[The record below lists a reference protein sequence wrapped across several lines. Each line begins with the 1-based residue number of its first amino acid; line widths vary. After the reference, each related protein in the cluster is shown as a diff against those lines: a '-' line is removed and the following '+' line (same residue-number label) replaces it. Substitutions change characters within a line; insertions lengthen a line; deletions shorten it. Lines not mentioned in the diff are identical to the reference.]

1 MRAPVTAKYNS
12 YLSPDGFST
21 PSITCDVMTLVSG
34 TNKDGTWSTTC
45 TVPQGKASGNYYF
58 SSSTFEDANGI
69 GSNCSSNVSSGI
81 YACHSTGTK
90 LLLAVDNGQES
101 DAPVLS
107 DLSLSVSSVDVS
119 SESKFV
125 DKLKAGD
132 KIVVEGHMLRNIS
145 VFGETATL
153 VEDNY
158 VLAKL

>member
-1 MRAPVTAKYNS
+1 MKLKEDKINKKIHKVFVSSDSKDVTVTIKVTDASGVTAKNDS
-12 YLSPDGFST
+12 YLSPDGFSAT
-21 PSITCDVMTLVSG
+21 SITCDVMTLASG

-69 GSNCSSNVSSGI
+69 GSVCYSRVTSGI
-81 YACHSTGTK
+81 YACDSTGTK

-119 SESKFV
+119 F
-125 DKLKAGD
+125 
-132 KIVVEGHMLRNIS
+132 LR
-145 VFGETATL
+145 
-153 VEDNY
+153 Y
-158 VLAKL
+158 

>member
-1 MRAPVTAKYNS
+1 MTPLNRSLLVSVVGEQEEEQQTS
-12 YLSPDGFST
+12 FYLPDGVACRRK
-21 PSITCDVMTLVSG
+21 P
-34 TNKDGTWSTTC
+34 
-45 TVPQGKASGNYYF
+45 
-58 SSSTFEDANGI
+58 FE
-69 GSNCSSNVSSGI
+69 V
-81 YACHSTGTK
+81 
-90 LLLAVDNGQES
+90 VE
-101 DAPVLS
+101 VL
-107 DLSLSVSSVDVS
+107 DVS